1 MTKNFRYIFHNSN
14 SENSIIF
21 HERDNQVSIRCDIC
35 GNLRKE
41 WLTID
46 SRGSDGF
53 FYICVRCAKHLSKL
67 IQQMTRIKELRQKLG
82 LSQIQFAKLA
92 KMNVSTISQL
102 EAGRQWPSVPT
113 LLKLSKFFGVS
124 IDYIVRNRV
133 KRKNNN
139 LQEDNFQE

>member
-1 MTKNFRYIFHNSN
+1 
-14 SENSIIF
+14 
-21 HERDNQVSIRCDIC
+21 
-35 GNLRKE
+35 
-41 WLTID
+41 
-46 SRGSDGF
+46 
-53 FYICVRCAKHLSKL
+53 
-67 IQQMTRIKELRQKLG
+67 MTRIKELRQKLG